1 MHIYIC
7 MYIYTCINK
16 YTHIY
21 LYVLPAPQP
30 RSPAAPVAMPAARPP
45 TVCIRMRIRIHIND
59 TLY

>member
-1 MHIYIC
+1 

-16 YTHIY
+16 YTHIC

-30 RSPAAPVAMPAARPP
+30 RSPAAPVVMPAARPP